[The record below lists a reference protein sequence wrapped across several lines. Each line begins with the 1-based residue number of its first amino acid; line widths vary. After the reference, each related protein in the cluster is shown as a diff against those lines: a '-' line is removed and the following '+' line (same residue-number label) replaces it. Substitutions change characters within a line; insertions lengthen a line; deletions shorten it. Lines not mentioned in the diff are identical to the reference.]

1 MICPA
6 TASKV
11 LAWAAAGI
19 VYSSLQTEGWL
30 DETHPGSF
38 YSLSR
43 SNLVFRNLYTLS
55 AGLHSATAFYASF
68 SSPLLLSAFF
78 FLSLLS
84 LALPSSSLSLLSLF
98 FLPLLLSL
106 SFFLNSL
113 SQRFPFLSL
122 FPPHPLFLSLS
133 SFLPSFLQ
141 QTSKTLLSSQPPHL
155 NLLLHLSLPSLS
167 LLTLPHLTLC
177 Y

>member
-1 MICPA
+1 MIYPA

-11 LAWAAAGI
+11 LAWAAAGL
-19 VYSSLQTEGWL
+19 VYLSLQTEGWL

-43 SNLVFRNLYTLS
+43 LTLVFRNLYTLS

-78 FLSLLS
+78 SLSLLS

-98 FLPLLLSL
+98 FLLLLLSL
-106 SFFLNSL
+106 SFFLTPL
-113 SQRFPFLSL
+113 SQRFPFFSL
-122 FPPHPLFLSLS
+122 FPLHPLFLSLS
-133 SFLPSFLQ
+133 LFFPLFFNKFPKICSLLSFLI
-141 QTSKTLLSSQPPHL
+141 
-155 NLLLHLSLPSLS
+155 
-167 LLTLPHLTLC
+167 
-177 Y
+177 